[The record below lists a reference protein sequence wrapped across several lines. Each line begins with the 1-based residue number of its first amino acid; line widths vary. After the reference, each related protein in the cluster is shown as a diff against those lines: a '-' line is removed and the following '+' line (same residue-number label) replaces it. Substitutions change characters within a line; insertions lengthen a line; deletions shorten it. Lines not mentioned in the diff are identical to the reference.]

1 MTPQKVLSDR
11 VREWAASQG
20 ICTAAIA
27 RILGMSE
34 MTLWRRLHGHRD
46 WRADELLKLRGQGIQ
61 ISDELFCALVGKE
74 EGPSTGKPKPRD
86 GWIED
91 ALCRRL
97 GLQTEIFFPE
107 RARGSLPAKQVCRE
121 CPVRHECLDDQ
132 LQYEARGT
140 GQITGIFGGLTPSQR
155 APLVRKIREA
165 MKETRKEERS

>member
-20 ICTAAIA
+20 ICTAAVA
-27 RILGMSE
+27 RILGISE
-34 MTLWRRLHGHRD
+34 MTLWRRLHGHCQ
-46 WRADELLKLRGQGIQ
+46 WHADELLKLRGQGIQ
-61 ISDELFCALVGKE
+61 ISDELFHALVGKE
-74 EGPSTGKPKPRD
+74 EVLRMSKPKPREE
-86 GWIED
+86 WIED

-107 RARGSLPAKQVCRE
+107 RARSSLPAKQVCRE
-121 CPVRHECLDDQ
+121 CPVRQECLADQ
-132 LQYEARGT
+132 LEYEARGT

-165 MKETRKEERS
+165 RKETRKEKRS